1 MSSQRGSVHLFC
13 SSCESEV
20 LAYKAGVA
28 LFSMSTS
35 KPKTKSGCFINP
47 CRRALPRL
55 DTSFP
60 RHRACTRNPTL
71 ARARQPRYE
80 KKRHPLASMRVPGP
94 VSQDRLKFWHLPSDL
109 ELFVIRRLQTTDGET
124 HIVTMD
130 NAGDRP
136 PRYDKKRH
144 PLTVGRGPVP
154 RHRSRSGKNVSGSLQ
169 VRRP

>member
-20 LAYKAGVA
+20 LVYKAGVA

-55 DTSFP
+55 NTSFP

-71 ARARQPRYE
+71 AGDRPPRYD
-80 KKRHPLASMRVPGP
+80 KKTPPLTVGRWENLSLASVRVPGP
-94 VSQDRLKFWHLPSDL
+94 VSQNRLKFWHLPSDL
-109 ELFVIRRLQTTDGET
+109 DMFVIRRSQTIDGET
-124 HIVTMD
+124 HIVTID
-130 NAGDRP
+130 NARARQ
-136 PRYDKKRH
+136 PRYDKNAT

-154 RHRSRSGKNVSGSLQ
+154 RHRSR
-169 VRRP
+169 

>member
-20 LAYKAGVA
+20 LVYKSGVA

-60 RHRACTRNPTL
+60 RHRACTRNPTI
-71 ARARQPRYE
+71 AGDRPPRYE
-80 KKRHPLASMRVPGP
+80 KKRYPHRRAVGKPVPRQRAPDP
-94 VSQDRLKFWHLPSDL
+94 VSQDRLKLWHLPSDL
-109 ELFVIRRLQTTDGET
+109 DMFVIRRSQTTDGET

-130 NAGDRP
+130 NAGARQ
-136 PRYDKKRH
+136 PRYDKNAT
-144 PLTVGRGPVP
+144 PSP
-154 RHRSRSGKNVSGSLQ
+154 
-169 VRRP
+169 